1 MILAS
6 LPITSLAN
14 EEIPEVILER
24 PWDHSPITVYID
36 NKTVPEHYSPT
47 YYTQVVKAL
56 EYWEQGGNGKLKY
69 APVFE
74 IVDSRDADITIRWV
88 ENLESVEGAPSGVA
102 GYAVPTIDNNRF
114 VKADIVLEVG
124 NYKGKSWRQYG
135 DETMFSLAKHELGHA
150 LGLGHSK
157 EEGDIMYPKY
167 DIGEDI
173 NPLLASKYGPYIRI
187 GAYIAVAALVFLGV
201 SWLLSKRE
209 RKNLEDKYF
218 K

>member
-1 MILAS
+1 
-6 LPITSLAN
+6 LPIAALAN
-14 EEIPEVILER
+14 EEIPEVILEH

-69 APVFE
+69 TPVFE
-74 IVDSRDADITIRWV
+74 IVNSRDGDITIRWV
-88 ENLESVEGAPSGVA
+88 ENLENVEGTPSGVA
-102 GYAVPTIDNNRF
+102 GYALPVIDNNHF
-114 VKADIVLEVG
+114 VKVDIVLEVG

-187 GAYIAVAALVFLGV
+187 GAYAAIAVLVFLGV
-201 SWLLSKRE
+201 SWLLSKRK
-209 RKNLEDKYF
+209 RKNLEDEYF